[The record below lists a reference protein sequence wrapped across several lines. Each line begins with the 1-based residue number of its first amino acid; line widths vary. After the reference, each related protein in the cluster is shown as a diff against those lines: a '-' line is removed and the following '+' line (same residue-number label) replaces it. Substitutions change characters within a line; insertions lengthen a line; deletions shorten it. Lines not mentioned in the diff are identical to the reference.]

1 MASVNYQREF
11 LTLAHNKD
19 GKPPFV
25 YKVALHH
32 WGDKN
37 KADKLF
43 CLHGLTRNARDFD
56 FVIEPLA
63 SKYHV
68 IAVDVVGRGESD
80 WVDDKHF
87 YNYDTYCDDMLQ
99 IVNQMKLDQI
109 NLLGTSM
116 GGIIGMAL
124 SVKCPGLINKILL
137 NDIGTI
143 VPKEALARIA
153 RYIAIVPEFKSFQEA
168 KEFFKVILGNF
179 GIKEEN
185 HWDHIV
191 SHSTVM
197 NQAGRLT
204 FVYDPGIA
212 TLFQAMAAPEKMED
226 VNMREAWEEVN
237 FNHMMVIHAEKS
249 DILLKED
256 VDFMVKSKSNIQA
269 VTFRGVGHAPA
280 LVNEYEIKTVY
291 DFFCS

>member
-1 MASVNYQREF
+1 MVVSYQKEF

-32 WGDKN
+32 WGDQN
-37 KADKLF
+37 KKDKLF

-56 FVIEPLA
+56 FVIEPLTN
-63 SKYHV
+63 KYHV

-87 YNYDTYCDDMLQ
+87 YNYDTYFDDMLQ
-99 IVNQMKLDQI
+99 IVDRMKLDRI
-109 NLLGTSM
+109 NILGTSM
-116 GGIIGMAL
+116 GGIIGMGI
-124 SVKCPGLINKILL
+124 STKKPGLIDKFML

-143 VPKEALARIA
+143 VPKDALIRIA
-153 RYIAIVPEFKSFQEA
+153 KYISIVPEFKSFQEA
-168 KEFFKVILGNF
+168 KDFFKIILVNF
-179 GIKEEN
+179 GVKEEH

-191 SHSTVM
+191 SHSTKM
-197 NQAGRLT
+197 NQDGRLT

-212 TLFQAMAAPEKMED
+212 TLFQAMDLEKMED
-226 VNMREAWEEVN
+226 VDMRKEWQDVN
-237 FNHMMVIHAEKS
+237 FNRMMVIHAERS
-249 DILLKED
+249 DILLRDD
-256 VDFMVKSKSNIQA
+256 VDSMVRSKPNIQA
-269 VTFRGVGHAPA
+269 VTFHGVGHAPA
-280 LVNEYEIKTVY
+280 LVNEHEIKAVY